1 MKKVLLSFFSIF
13 LMGCLKDNSSIDAC
27 DSTTYTGKLVLQG
40 ICMNYVIE
48 VVSGNLSE
56 SLYEKTWTN
65 PMSGEIYNNVFRLGS
80 VCSFPES
87 IQEGDT
93 FTFALNGN
101 IRGSCAVCEAYSPT
115 PSKELSIRVCE

>member
-1 MKKVLLSFFSIF
+1 
-13 LMGCLKDNSSIDAC
+13 MGCLKDNSSIDVC
-27 DSTTYTGKLVLQG
+27 DSVTYTGKLVLQG

-48 VVSGNLSE
+48 VVSGNLDE

-80 VCSFPES
+80 VCSFPEN

-101 IRGSCAVCEAYSPT
+101 MSELCAVCEAYSPT
-115 PSKELSIRVCE
+115 PDKELSIAVCQ